1 MGIRSHLPQGGEP
14 LFLMDGTAF
23 LYRCFYANPG
33 MKRAD
38 GFPTGAIFALG
49 RILLRILKQERP
61 QTLVFILDG
70 KGPTFRHEL
79 YAPYKA
85 QRTATPEPLIAQ
97 IEPITNLVR
106 ALGIPL
112 VVSSGCEADDCIA
125 GLAHKF
131 KAERPVVIIGSDKD
145 FKQCL
150 APGVVLWDPSGKGD
164 KLTTLESFQAESG
177 LTPAQWP
184 DFQAVIGDSS
194 DNIPGVPGVG
204 PKTAEKIFA
213 DLPSLEAIRDG
224 LEALPEKLR
233 DKFKEHIEDI
243 FLFRRL
249 TTLDTGACA
258 ELELEDISLRPPSAE
273 AVNAIL
279 REYDLRS
286 LLREF
291 MDFNGAGLSAPAP
304 PQTGPAV
311 AAKKAAPGNKDLP
324 LFNLRSETLLPAPGL
339 ATPAPAASPAT
350 GQVAG
355 QATGQVAG
363 AGGPSRQG
371 SLLDLGAAAPEIS
384 GEPALDCA
392 VKDLPDCRQ
401 MAVALLPEDGG
412 WLLALGQQ
420 EYRVAAGAD
429 PEGTAGALAR
439 YCRAAGR
446 VVTPDVKALLSDAR
460 HQPTA
465 WMDLPL
471 KLWFDLGLAAYLLNP
486 EERDYSW
493 PRLARHGRVELGLA
507 QASTLLEADEH
518 GAEGPEATDGQGAF
532 AGPTGLGPGRLAL
545 ALADM
550 YQERLRGAGLEALLY
565 ELELPLIPVLAGME
579 RRGLLLDVHAFEAF
593 LQEVEQDLTRLT
605 QKIYGLA
612 GGEFNIRSAQQL
624 GDILFARLN
633 LPKAGKTKGGALST
647 SQEALEKLAGKHEI
661 VDTILDYRKL
671 EKLRSTYLEPFPKLT
686 DAAGRIHTSFNQMA
700 TATGR
705 LSSSR
710 PNLQN
715 IPVRGEKGHRM
726 RACFTAAPGNALIS
740 ADYSQIELRVLA
752 HLSQDSTL
760 LTSFR
765 AGEDIHARTAGL
777 LYDKAPQDITPEERR
792 NAKTIN
798 FGLIYGMGAQKLG
811 RELHIS
817 LKEAQEFMAR
827 YFEKFETLAAFYEG
841 IVATARE
848 EGYVTT
854 MSGRRRLIPDIASSN
869 AQLASQARR
878 QAINTVLQGSAADII
893 KLAMLKT
900 HASQELKDLKAE
912 LVLQIHDE
920 LVLEAPMDTAKQAGL
935 CLAALM
941 AEATPGGR
949 ALLVPLTVD
958 WGVGRNW
965 GEAH

>member
-1 MGIRSHLPQGGEP
+1 MSIRSQLPAGREP

-23 LYRCFYANPG
+23 LYRCFYGNPG

-49 RILLRILKQERP
+49 RILLRILRQERP
-61 QTLVFILDG
+61 QAFVFALDG

-85 QRTATPEPLIAQ
+85 QRTATPEPLVQQIAPVT
-97 IEPITNLVR
+97 ELVR

-112 VVSSGCEADDCIA
+112 VVSNGCEADDCIA
-125 GLAHKF
+125 GLAHRF
-131 KAERPVVIIGSDKD
+131 KDSRPVVIIGSDKD

-150 APGVVLWDPSGKGD
+150 APGVVLWDPASKGE
-164 KLTTLESFQAESG
+164 KMLTLESFQTETG

-213 DLPSLEAIRDG
+213 DFPTLEAIRDG
-224 LEALPEKLR
+224 LDELPEKVR
-233 DKFKEHIEDI
+233 AKFSEHLGDI

-249 TTLDTGACA
+249 TTLDVGACA
-258 ELELEDISLRPPSAE
+258 ELNLTDISLQPPATE
-273 AVNAIL
+273 TVAAIL

-291 MDFNGAGLSAPAP
+291 MDFYGAIPGKAEI
-304 PQTGPAV
+304 
-311 AAKKAAPGNKDLP
+311 AANKTTAAAARASDLP
-324 LFNLRSETLLPAPGL
+324 LFSGQPAPV
-339 ATPAPAASPAT
+339 APPPSS
-350 GQVAG
+350 
-355 QATGQVAG
+355 
-363 AGGPSRQG
+363 GGPSRQG
-371 SLLDLGAAAPEIS
+371 SLLDLGAPGLTGGEAAR
-384 GEPALDCA
+384 DCA
-392 VKDLPDCRQ
+392 VKDLPACHGA
-401 MAVALLPEDGG
+401 AVALLPEQGG
-412 WLLALGQQ
+412 WLVALQDR
-420 EYRVAAGAD
+420 EYRVSAGAD
-429 PEGTAGALAR
+429 PAATAAALAE

-446 VVTPDVKALLSDAR
+446 VVTPDVKALLNDERNLA
-460 HQPTA
+460 TA
-465 WMDLPL
+465 WSELPL
-471 KLWFDLGLAAYLLNP
+471 KLWFDLGLAAYLLDP

-493 PRLARHGRVELGLA
+493 DKLARHARVELGLA
-507 QASTLLEADEH
+507 QEPVS
-518 GAEGPEATDGQGAF
+518 GEGDRPAA
-532 AGPTGLGPGRLAL
+532 APNPAGLGPGLLAL

-550 YQERLRGAGLEALLY
+550 QTGRLHGAGLDALMY
-565 ELELPLIPVLAGME
+565 ELEIPLIPVLAAME
-579 RRGLLLDVHAFEAF
+579 RRGLLLDIQAFNAF
-593 LQEVEQDLTRLT
+593 LREVERNLTDLTR
-605 QKIYGLA
+605 KVYDLA

-624 GDILFARLN
+624 GEVLFSRLH
-633 LPKAGKTKGGALST
+633 LPKAGKTRGGALST
-647 SQEALEKLAGKHEI
+647 SQEALEKLAGRHEI

-671 EKLRSTYLEPFPKLT
+671 EKLRSTYLAPFPKLV
-686 DAAGRIHTSFNQMA
+686 DAGGRIHTSFNQMA

-715 IPVRGEKGHRM
+715 IPVRGEEGQRM
-726 RACFTAAPGNALIS
+726 RACFTAGEGYALVS

-752 HLSQDSTL
+752 HLSQDPML
-760 LTSFR
+760 LAAFR

-777 LYDKAPQDITPEERR
+777 LYDKSPQEVTPEERR

-811 RELHIS
+811 RELRIP
-817 LKEAQEFMAR
+817 LKEAQDFIAR
-827 YFEKFETLAAFYEG
+827 YFEKFETLKAFYEG
-841 IVATARE
+841 IVELARE
-848 EGYVTT
+848 QGYVTT
-854 MSGRRRLIPDIASSN
+854 MTGRRRLISDIASNN

-893 KLAMLKT
+893 KLAMLKA
-900 HASQELKDLKAE
+900 HASEELKDLKAE
-912 LVLQIHDE
+912 LILQIHDE
-920 LVLEAPMDTAKQAGL
+920 LVLEAPLATAKQAGL

-941 AEATPGGR
+941 AEATPGGVP
-949 ALLVPLTVD
+949 LLAPLTVD